1 MVPID
6 FIFHFTSPKL
16 VLTGLIIVITG
27 NILAFSRRD
36 IGRFRPVLV
45 LIGLILVM

>member
-1 MVPID
+1 MD

-16 VLTGLIIVITG
+16 VLTGLIIVLTG
-27 NILAFSRRD
+27 NILSFSRIG

-45 LIGLILVM
+45 LIDPILVM